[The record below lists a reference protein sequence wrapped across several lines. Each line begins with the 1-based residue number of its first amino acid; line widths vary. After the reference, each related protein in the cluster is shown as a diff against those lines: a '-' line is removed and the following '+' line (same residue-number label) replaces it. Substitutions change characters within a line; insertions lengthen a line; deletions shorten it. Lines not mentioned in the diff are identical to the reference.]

1 MIQYSEFVLENGLK
15 LIVHEDFTTPL
26 AAVNLLYHVGSKDED
41 PNKTGF
47 AHLFEHLMFGGSA
60 HVASYDEELQ
70 KVGGENNA
78 FTNLDITNYYIQL
91 PADNLETALWL
102 ESDRMNG
109 LSFRQEVLDVQKNVV
124 IEEFKQ
130 RYLNQPYGDMWL
142 KLRPMAYTVHPYQW
156 PTIGKEISHIESFT
170 MDDVKE
176 FFYTYYRP
184 NNAVLSIAGNVK
196 KEEALKQV
204 NKWFG
209 DIPAGSPIVRNYP
222 DEPAQKEARK
232 MEIEDNVPL
241 DAIFKAYHAP
251 GRKSADFHAAEITA
265 DLLGRGKSS
274 RMHEALVKKKNIFGN
289 ILANLPITYD
299 PGLLLIQGR
308 INKGVSNEEA
318 DEAINEVIRAFV
330 QNGPEPTELE
340 KVKNQAEASLLF
352 GGIDLLNRAMALAT
366 GAVLGD
372 TGLVNKEIDRIASVS
387 VEDVM
392 RVAASIFD
400 QNNANTLYYRSNI

>member
-1 MIQYSEFVLENGLK
+1 MIQYSEFILENGLK
-15 LIVHEDFTTPL
+15 LVVHEDFNTPL
-26 AAVNLLYHVGSKDED
+26 VAVNLLYHVGSKDEN
-41 PNKTGF
+41 PEKTGF
-47 AHLFEHLMFGGSA
+47 AHLFEHLMFGGSV
-60 HVASYDEELQ
+60 HVVSFDEELQ

-102 ESDRMNG
+102 ESDRMYG
-109 LSFRQEVLDVQKNVV
+109 LSFSQEVLDIQKNVV

-142 KLRPMAYTVHPYQW
+142 KLRPMAYKEHPYQW

-184 NNAVLSIAGNVK
+184 NNAILSIAGNVK
-196 KEEALKQV
+196 KEEAFKLV

-209 DIPAGSPIVRNYP
+209 SIPSGPLIERRYP
-222 DEPAQKEARK
+222 SEPRQQEARK

-241 DAIFKAYHAP
+241 DAIFKAFHAP
-251 GRKSADFHAAEITA
+251 GRKSPDFHAAEITA

-274 RMHEALVKKKNIFGN
+274 RLHTALVKKKNVFGN
-289 ILANLPITYD
+289 ILAHLPITYD

-308 INKGVSNEEA
+308 INKGISKEDA
-318 DEAINEVIRAFV
+318 DAAVREVIQDFV
-330 QNGPEPTELE
+330 LYGPEPGELE
-340 KVKNQAEASLLF
+340 KVKHQAEASLLF

-392 RVAASIFD
+392 RVAANIFD
-400 QNNANTLYYRSNI
+400 QNNSNTLYYRSNI

>member
-15 LIVHEDFTTPL
+15 LVVHEDLNTPL
-26 AAVNLLYHVGSKDED
+26 VAVNLLYHVGSKDEN

-60 HVASYDEELQ
+60 HVPSYDEALQ

-78 FTNLDITNYYIQL
+78 FTNPDITNYYIQL
-91 PADNLETALWL
+91 PSDNLETALWL
-102 ESDRMNG
+102 ESDRMYG

-142 KLRPMAYTVHPYQW
+142 KLRPMAYNVHPYQW
-156 PTIGKEISHIESFT
+156 ATIGKEISHIESFT

-184 NNAVLSIAGNVK
+184 NNAILSIAGNVK
-196 KEEALKQV
+196 KEEALRLV

-209 DIPAGSPIVRNYP
+209 NIQAGPHIERRYPA
-222 DEPAQKEARK
+222 EPVQMEARR

-241 DAIFKAYHAP
+241 DAIFKACHAP
-251 GRKSADFHAAEITA
+251 GRKSPDFHAAEITA
-265 DLLGRGKSS
+265 DLLGRGNSS
-274 RMHEALVKKKNIFGN
+274 RLHTALVKKKNIFGN
-289 ILANLPITYD
+289 IMANLPITYD

-308 INKGVSNEEA
+308 INKGISNEQAE
-318 DEAINEVIRAFV
+318 EAIHEVIHEFV
-330 QNGPEPTELE
+330 KYGPEPSELE
-340 KVKNQAEASLLF
+340 KVKHQAEASLLF

-372 TGLVNKEIDRIASVS
+372 TGLINKEIDRITSVS

-392 RVAASIFD
+392 RVAATIFA